1 MKKNEDEQRIFDSI
15 NTSGQPLANFDIVKN
30 DLFSHFKNEKEAEKI
45 YIEYWIPV
53 FEKNEEIREFWDEEV
68 LVGRDKKV
76 RSDIFLHSFAILE
89 NIFDPSKDTLSKLK
103 EIYKEHIEQK
113 NEENILEF
121 IKKFTEYAEVFK
133 KLPFFHNEEEY
144 AYTDTMKRFL
154 HITHVLQLSTLVPL
168 ALYLEL
174 MFQQKKISEKNYVSS
189 LQLLEKYIIR
199 RSLSNLD
206 TSSYNKTIYA
216 LIGELSKSSDIYT
229 TLEKFLTTLKADSDR
244 FPTLQEIS
252 TISFKGFDTKLAKL
266 LLFWIELYNRHHT
279 SEFTDAKET
288 LQYNFQLEHIMPRS
302 WGQYWI
308 LPEINNTINN
318 FNEEL
323 KTSNKINKDLW
334 DYDNFD
340 LVTKLN
346 ELGYDGETINNA
358 RNKRNKKIHEI
369 GNYTLLS
376 GRLNNSLK
384 NYEWQRKLNGEGGKK
399 GVKGY
404 SSLSLNRELIDKYAK
419 EWTEDTITERTQTL
433 KNYIL
438 KIW

>member
-174 MFQQKKISEKNYVSS
+174 MFQQKKISEKNV
-189 LQLLEKYIIR
+189 
-199 RSLSNLD
+199 
-206 TSSYNKTIYA
+206 
-216 LIGELSKSSDIYT
+216 
-229 TLEKFLTTLKADSDR
+229 F
-244 FPTLQEIS
+244 
-252 TISFKGFDTKLAKL
+252 FD
-266 LLFWIELYNRHHT
+266 
-279 SEFTDAKET
+279 
-288 LQYNFQLEHIMPRS
+288 P
-302 WGQYWI
+302 
-308 LPEINNTINN
+308 
-318 FNEEL
+318 
-323 KTSNKINKDLW
+323 
-334 DYDNFD
+334 
-340 LVTKLN
+340 
-346 ELGYDGETINNA
+346 
-358 RNKRNKKIHEI
+358 KK
-369 GNYTLLS
+369 
-376 GRLNNSLK
+376 
-384 NYEWQRKLNGEGGKK
+384 KK
-399 GVKGY
+399 GGGCRGGGPGGGGWGWGRHQPHQRTFFPRVSNSGHVNK
-404 SSLSLNRELIDKYAK
+404 SPHLLAIPSPSQRSHSVTLISRLA
-419 EWTEDTITERTQTL
+419 
-433 KNYIL
+433 
-438 KIW
+438 